1 MFKKIVTGAI
11 AATAISLVTAGQA
24 NASPSPTIAH
34 QHDMAQMCM
43 IIASNPTVFGVA
55 SVISSWQAQYGTSDA
70 AASMGAQTLLD
81 AIAYD
86 CPEYTGIVYQAIQQH
101 KSRQPSPSVP
111 VSPDGINHDTVV

>member
-1 MFKKIVTGAI
+1 MRKIIGGII
-11 AATAISLVTAGQA
+11 AALALGIITGPEA
-24 NASPSPTIAH
+24 NAEPFNSVPH

-43 IIASNPTVFGVA
+43 IMASNPTVSGVA

-111 VSPDGINHDTVV
+111 VSPDGIDHDTVV

>member
-1 MFKKIVTGAI
+1 MRKIIGGII
-11 AATAISLVTAGQA
+11 AALALGIITGPQA

-81 AIAYD
+81 AITYD
-86 CPEYTGIVYQAIQQH
+86 CPEYAGIVYQAVQQH

-111 VSPDGINHDTVV
+111 VSPDGIEHDTVV